1 MTADVFDVQ
10 GRIFGLFGALG
21 VLEDVEWSDSITDN
35 HDPNMCPCCGG
46 FQSSRHFSEMVGHRD
61 ECELVAARGALFREA
76 VMLASGIPD
85 GNSFLNMV
93 TALHLSRSVPRW

>member
-35 HDPNMCPCCGG
+35 HDPNMCPLLRWFPV
-46 FQSSRHFSEMVGHRD
+46 FQVGSEMVGGR
-61 ECELVAARGALFREA
+61 
-76 VMLASGIPD
+76 VMQEK
-85 GNSFLNMV
+85 
-93 TALHLSRSVPRW
+93 R